1 MAFLEEPGNLPVQRL
16 EQITDEEFWQYAR
29 VRANEEASNPPSGES
44 SHPDQYLECEL
55 RRGNCLVPLRTIEEV
70 VPPPHRI
77 ALLPLTPR
85 WMAGVAAW
93 RGETIAV
100 VNLDMYLSGID
111 APSSGGYL
119 LITRHTELIIG
130 LYVPAVG
137 LTTTIEF
144 DVLYRPP
151 TGPSMLYT
159 PTRAGVVKGVYAE
172 VPVLDV
178 PALLSDVT
186 QQIGMAA
193 YHV

>member
-1 MAFLEEPGNLPVQRL
+1 MAFLEGPGNLPAQRL
-16 EQITDEEFWQYAR
+16 ELISDEEFWQYAR
-29 VRANEEASNPPSGES
+29 ARANEDASAPSS
-44 SHPDQYLECEL
+44 SENTRPDQYLECEL
-55 RRGNCLVPLRTIEEV
+55 RRGNCLVPLRAIEEV
-70 VPPPHRI
+70 VPPPHRF
-77 ALLPLTPR
+77 ALLPQVPG
-85 WMAGVAAW
+85 WMPGVAAW

-111 APSSGGYL
+111 APSSGGIL

-130 LYVPAVG
+130 LYVPSVG

-144 DVLYRPP
+144 QQVAPS

-178 PALLSDVT
+178 PALLSDVA

>member
-1 MAFLEEPGNLPVQRL
+1 MDDLSTQRL
-16 EQITDEEFWQYAR
+16 VQITDEEFWQYAR
-29 VRANEEASNPPSGES
+29 ARANEDASDPSS
-44 SHPDQYLECEL
+44 SERSRPDQYLECEL
-55 RRGNCLVPLRTIEEV
+55 RRGNCLVPLCAIEEV

-77 ALLPLTPR
+77 ALLPLVPR
-85 WMAGVAAW
+85 WMPGVAAW
-93 RGETIAV
+93 RRETIAV

-111 APSSGGYL
+111 APSTEGIL

-130 LYVPAVG
+130 LCVPAVG

-144 DVLYRPP
+144 QQVAPSI
-151 TGPSMLYT
+151 GPSMLYT

-178 PALLSDVT
+178 PALLSDIA

>member
-1 MAFLEEPGNLPVQRL
+1 MGFLEESGNLPVQRL

-29 VRANEEASNPPSGES
+29 ARADEEASDPPSGES

-55 RRGNCLVPLRTIEEV
+55 RRGNCLVPLHTIEEV
-70 VPPPHRI
+70 VAPPHRI
-77 ALLPLTPR
+77 ALLPLTPL
-85 WMAGVAAW
+85 WMPGVAAW

-100 VNLDMYLSGID
+100 VNLDMYLSGIHT
-111 APSSGGYL
+111 PSSGGFL

-144 DVLYRPP
+144 EQVAPSI
-151 TGPSMLYT
+151 GSSMLYT

-172 VPVLDV
+172 VPILDV